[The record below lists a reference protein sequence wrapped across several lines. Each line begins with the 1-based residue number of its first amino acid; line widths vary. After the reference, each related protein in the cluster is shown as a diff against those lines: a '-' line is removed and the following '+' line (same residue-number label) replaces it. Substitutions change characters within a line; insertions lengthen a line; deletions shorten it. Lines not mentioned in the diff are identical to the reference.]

1 MTEEMGL
8 REQKKRMTREA
19 ITAAAYELTVEKGV
33 AEVTV
38 EEIAREA
45 FVSPRTVSNY
55 FSSKEEAVLAA
66 RSEVTTQMVE
76 EFCGKPS
83 SVPPL
88 ETFREIVLDYARNQ
102 PDKLRRVAKMASLEE
117 DNPTLRPYR
126 VGPGSRTRGYLAG
139 TDRHADRV
147 RRRHRPVPL
156 ARRHRRCIRDDGR
169 IGGVVAGGLP
179 RGKTPGPHRGVIRD
193 HRSRIPDDLQRTGS
207 TRLRSPHKL
216 LGAGIYPC
224 PVRSG
229 GP

>member
-126 VGPGSRTRGYLAG
+126 VAQEAELVDTLRELIATRTESDA
-139 TDRHADRV
+139 
-147 RRRHRPVPL
+147 RHRPVPL

-207 TRLRSPHKL
+207 TRLRSPHRL